1 MQALLTSTSIT
12 VPLTR
17 APHRRMPALPGSV
30 PPGPRACG
38 NSLVRPSISTP
49 FRFCSVPSCPIP
61 TTSEPLPLGPS
72 ERPPKVVPAPMAPPR
87 ELPSPVRPLPVRG
100 SRWSIAATN
109 RSSPGMSCSG
119 SA

>member
-49 FRFCSVPSCPIP
+49 FRFCSVMSNSHNVRA
-61 TTSEPLPLGPS
+61 TTARPLRKTPKGRSGPHGTS
-72 ERPPKVVPAPMAPPR
+72 SRAAV
-87 ELPSPVRPLPVRG
+87 PSPPPAGLGESLVHRG
-100 SRWSIAATN
+100 DEPQLTWDELFGLR
-109 RSSPGMSCSG
+109 
-119 SA
+119 